1 MKYDVELLQ
10 IMSLFEKITRVK
22 LKDVV
27 YFKDKLIFIINAGD
41 LQKALGK
48 NKVNV
53 DKVEKAINRKIK
65 IVEYSTDMLRFI
77 KNVMSPLK
85 MLEISADDGVV
96 TIKGPDQKT
105 KGLMIGSRA
114 SNLRLYEEIV
124 KKYHDDLKE
133 IKVI

>member
-22 LKDVV
+22 LKDAI
-27 YFKDKLIFIINAGD
+27 YFKEKLIFIINEGD

-53 DKVEKAINRKIK
+53 EKIETAINRKIK
-65 IVEYSTDMLRFI
+65 IVEYSPDKLRFI

-85 MLEISADDGVV
+85 MLEISEVDGVV

-105 KGLMIGSRA
+105 KGLMIGARA
-114 SNLRLYEEIV
+114 QNLRLYEEIV
-124 KKYHDDLKE
+124 KKYHDLNE

>member
-10 IMSLFEKITRVK
+10 IMSLFEKITRTK
-22 LKDVV
+22 LKDALF
-27 YFKDKLIFIINAGD
+27 FKEKLVFIVPEGNLA
-41 LQKALGK
+41 KALGK
-48 NKVNV
+48 NKANV
-53 DKVEKAINRKIK
+53 EKIEKAINRKIK
-65 IVEYSTDMLRFI
+65 IVEFSSDKLRFI

-85 MLEISADDGVV
+85 ILEISEVDGVV

-114 SNLRLYEEIV
+114 QNLRAYEEIV
-124 KKYHDDLKE
+124 KKYYDLEE

>member
-10 IMSLFEKITRVK
+10 IMSLFEKITRTK
-22 LKDVV
+22 LKDALF
-27 YFKDKLIFIINAGD
+27 FKEKLVFIVPEGGLA
-41 LQKALGK
+41 KALGK
-48 NKVNV
+48 NKANV
-53 DKVEKAINRKIK
+53 EKIEKAINRKIK
-65 IVEYSTDMLRFI
+65 IVEFSSDKLRFI

-85 MLEISADDGVV
+85 ILEISEVDGVV

-114 SNLRLYEEIV
+114 QNLRAYEEIV
-124 KKYHDDLKE
+124 RKYHDLEE